1 MFKYGLKC
9 YMMIYIGKMFCVCVI
24 CGGKFIE
31 NSKLEVYMRRVYIL
45 ERLFECVCV
54 IKNI

>member
-45 ERLFECVCV
+45 ERLFECV
-54 IKNI
+54 